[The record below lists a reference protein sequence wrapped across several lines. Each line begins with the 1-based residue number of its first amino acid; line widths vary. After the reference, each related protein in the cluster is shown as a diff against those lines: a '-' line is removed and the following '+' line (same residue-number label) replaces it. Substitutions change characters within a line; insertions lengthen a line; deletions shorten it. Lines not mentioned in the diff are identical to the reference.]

1 MDIYTYLG
9 HTKADLEAITQDL
22 TRYYITYKIRKH
34 SGKSRRID
42 APQEPLK
49 SIQKDVMERVLYI
62 YKAHPLA
69 HGFVKDKSPATN
81 AAAHVGKKY
90 LVTMDIK
97 DFFHSI
103 SELTVTRCLDWLLK
117 QQTRFTYDATDT
129 ELLAKIMCYN
139 GGLPQGSPT
148 SPVMSNLVCL
158 ALDKKLE
165 DFAQSQKA
173 VVTRYADD
181 IALSSDD
188 PTIVKNYKTVL
199 SMILHYGLKPNKRKT
214 KIRKYFQRQQV
225 TGVVVNEKLGVSK
238 EKWRNMRAKLHNL
251 IRDGKTI
258 SLSEYQQ
265 IRGFLEWIRSL
276 NPTRGNQLIQQL
288 SLIKVV

>member
-1 MDIYTYLG
+1 MDVYAYLG
-9 HTKADLEAITQDL
+9 HAKADLELITQDL
-22 TRYYITYKIRKH
+22 SRCYITYKIRKH

-42 APQEPLK
+42 APQQPLK
-49 SIQKDVMERVLYI
+49 AIQKDILERILYI

-90 LVTMDIK
+90 LVTLDIK

-103 SELTVTRCLDWLLK
+103 AEVTVTRCLDWLFK
-117 QQTRFTYDATDT
+117 QQAKFTYDPADID
-129 ELLAKIMCYN
+129 LLAKLMCYN

-165 DFAQSQKA
+165 DYAAANKA

-181 IALSSDD
+181 IAISSDD
-188 PTIVKNYKTVL
+188 VGITKSYHTVL
-199 SMILHYGLKPNKRKT
+199 SIILHYGLRPNKRKT

-225 TGVVVNEKLGVSK
+225 TGVVVNNKLGVSK
-238 EKWRNMRAKLHNL
+238 EKWRNMRAKIHNL

-258 SLSEYQQ
+258 DRSEYQQ
-265 IRGFLEWIRSL
+265 MRGFLEWIRSL
-276 NPTRGNQLIQQL
+276 NPNRGNQLIQQL
-288 SLIKVV
+288 SQIKVV

>member
-1 MDIYTYLG
+1 MDLYTYLG
-9 HTKADLEAITQDL
+9 HAKTDLELIAQNL

-49 SIQKDVMERVLYI
+49 SIQKDILERILYI
-62 YKAHPLA
+62 YKAHPVA

-90 LVTMDIK
+90 LVTLDIK

-103 SELTVTRCLDWLLK
+103 EEVTVIRCLDWLFK
-117 QQTRFTYDATDT
+117 QQNKFTYDPADID
-129 ELLAKIMCYN
+129 LLAKLICYN
-139 GGLPQGSPT
+139 HGLPQGAPT

-165 DFAQSQKA
+165 DFAAKNNA
-173 VVTRYADD
+173 IVTRYADD
-181 IALSSDD
+181 IAISSDD
-188 PTIVKNYKTVL
+188 PDIIKKYHQVL
-199 SMILHYGLKPNKRKT
+199 SAIMLYGLKPNKRKT

-225 TGVVVNEKLGVSK
+225 TGVVVNSKLGVSK

-258 SLSEYQQ
+258 SLPEYQQ

-276 NPTRGNQLIQQL
+276 NPHRGNQLIQEL
-288 SLIKVV
+288 SKIKVV

>member
-1 MDIYTYLG
+1 MDVYSYLG
-9 HTKADLEAITQDL
+9 HSKTDLEAITQDL

-49 SIQKDVMERVLYI
+49 AIQKDVMERILYI

-103 SELTVTRCLDWLLK
+103 SELTVARCLDWLLR
-117 QQTRFTYDATDT
+117 QQAKFTYAPADID
-129 ELLAKIMCYN
+129 LLAKVMCYN

-165 DFAQSQKA
+165 AFAANNQA

-181 IALSSDD
+181 IAVSSND
-188 PTIVKNYKTVL
+188 PGIVKNYKTVL

-251 IRDGKTI
+251 VRDGKT
-258 SLSEYQQ
+258 LTLPEYQQ